1 MQQDCSKTWFRA
13 LHFIMCAAVDYVAH
27 SVAIIKRRSIEQ
39 QQTTTTTGELRPT
52 PLHSRLVMYCS
63 EQRVVVVAA
72 DGWMVANR
80 KAQTVVELGTAC
92 SQHG

>member
-72 DGWMVANR
+72 RRMVANR